1 MLAEDTDVVG
11 GGGGGGPITAE
22 EEIPDKEAIDE
33 TDDLPIRCAMALLFP
48 SLFFKSCAACR
59 RISAAWP
66 LKTVRC
72 YNMTYMNY
80 DVHLTCNCPCHFL
93 YELI

>member
-1 MLAEDTDVVG
+1 MLAEDTDADG

-22 EEIPDKEAIDE
+22 DEIPDKEAIDDTE
-33 TDDLPIRCAMALLFP
+33 DRPIRCAMALLFP
-48 SLFFKSCAACR
+48 SFFKSCAACR

-72 YNMTYMNY
+72 YNMTYMSY
-80 DVHLTCNCPCHFL
+80 DVYFTSNCPCHFFM
-93 YELI
+93 YMN